1 VVTPHF
7 ADLIRIRI
15 FVKTKQNSSV
25 LECTSACKSFNHP
38 FQDAVLGFTSTNV
51 DLYAWRR
58 IGTWLALLPAIELIP
73 KDFRIEKR
81 RRAVRCGVVIDCSAK
96 QRVLIERRMVCVAE
110 LHSDHVQGQCPRVD
124 EFVEMRPCSFVG
136 R

>member
-51 DLYAWRR
+51 DLMLGEELVPGWPYYQ
-58 IGTWLALLPAIELIP
+58 LLNLFPRTLGL
-73 KDFRIEKR
+73 KS
-81 RRAVRCGVVIDCSAK
+81 VGV
-96 QRVLIERRMVCVAE
+96 Q
-110 LHSDHVQGQCPRVD
+110 SD
-124 EFVEMRPCSFVG
+124 VEW
-136 R
+136 